1 MTPLEKLQIE
11 KALQDFKQKLA
22 TKIMSS
28 DTEPCC
34 QGIRQIDVLKMIWEI
49 K

>member
-1 MTPLEKLQIE
+1 MTPYEKLIID
-11 KALQDFKQKLA
+11 KAIQDFKQKLA
-22 TKIMSS
+22 TEIMSS

-34 QGIRQIDVLKMIWEI
+34 QGIKQVDVLKKIWGE